1 MVMGQPGQAQPRV
14 LGFRNDFPEERES
27 KMKGKCVLSLGNN
40 NQLDDGSWT
49 GPDSELIESEEIF
62 DLWQFCQGKFIWGP
76 RRYMVVPNERK
87 DHFLRVTRELMT
99 TPPEAEEDEDGEGED
114 KD

>member
-49 GPDSELIESEEIF
+49 GPDSDLIESEEFLGAPAGIWLCRMKGRTIF
-62 DLWQFCQGKFIWGP
+62 YGLQGS
-76 RRYMVVPNERK
+76 
-87 DHFLRVTRELMT
+87 
-99 TPPEAEEDEDGEGED
+99 
-114 KD
+114 